1 MQEHTRNARFNPNVQ
16 IHNESYV
23 LIEGF
28 TKNRVSLNSFL
39 SQGVTKTPLSYLL
52 SQRWAIQTSQGSPHQ
67 VVAQGQPL
75 TVLLQE

>member
-1 MQEHTRNARFNPNVQ
+1 MQENMRDTRFNLEIW
-16 IHNESYV
+16 IHKESYI

-28 TKNRVSLNSFL
+28 TKNWVSLNPFL
-39 SQGVTKTPLSYLL
+39 SQGVTKTPLSCLL

-75 TVLLQE
+75 TI